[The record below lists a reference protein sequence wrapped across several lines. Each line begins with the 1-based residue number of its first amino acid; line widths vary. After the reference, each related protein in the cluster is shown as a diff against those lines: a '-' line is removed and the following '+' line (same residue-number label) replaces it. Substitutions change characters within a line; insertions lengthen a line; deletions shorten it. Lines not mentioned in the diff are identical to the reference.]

1 MQMPEYTSGAM
12 QLYYIRQDESKDYPE
27 EHLENSNV
35 GDIWYRELSVFVRT
49 KYEFDQGGKE
59 VTMKI
64 RIPVYKGIDS
74 RCVCMIE
81 GKQHHVY
88 NATHVTDKDGFQETE
103 LTLIRPEKELKIQ

>member
-35 GDIWYRELSVFVRT
+35 GDIWYRELSVFDRT

-74 RCVCMIE
+74 
-81 GKQHHVY
+81 
-88 NATHVTDKDGFQETE
+88 
-103 LTLIRPEKELKIQ
+103 LSLIHI